1 MSKACGPASTN
12 CGKRQRPGWT
22 ESPSSSMNRTW
33 RKIFGSWFSGSR
45 TRATTP
51 GWSAGSTSP
60 KGKVKWRPLGIPV
73 LEDKL
78 VQLAV
83 AQILSAIY
91 EADFLPCNQGY
102 RPERGAQPAARE
114 LAEVLT
120 KGRIEFVVEV
130 DIKGYFEHLQHP
142 WLLKMLALRI
152 ADGALLG

>member
-1 MSKACGPASTN
+1 MDGQTFEQIEAQGLGAWLDEWTEQLQSKTYQPQAVRRVYIPKAD
-12 CGKRQRPGWT
+12 GKQRPL
-22 ESPSSSMNRTW
+22 
-33 RKIFGSWFSGSR
+33 
-45 TRATTP
+45 A
-51 GWSAGSTSP
+51 
-60 KGKVKWRPLGIPV
+60 IPV

-120 KGRIEFVVEV
+120 KGRIEFIV
-130 DIKGYFEHLQHP
+130 
-142 WLLKMLALRI
+142 
-152 ADGALLG
+152 